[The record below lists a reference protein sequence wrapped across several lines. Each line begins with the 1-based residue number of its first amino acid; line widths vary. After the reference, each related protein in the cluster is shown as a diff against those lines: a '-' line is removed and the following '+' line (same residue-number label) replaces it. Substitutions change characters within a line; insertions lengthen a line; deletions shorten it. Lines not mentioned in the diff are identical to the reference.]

1 MAINNGRQ
9 DADQV
14 LQLELNELKREYERL
29 RDEKVRADRDVET
42 LNRQLEDC
50 RAQAEQEYGSSDP
63 QELRALLEQRRKENE
78 RLVAEYR
85 RHLEAVRSGLE
96 AVEQAEAR
104 AGEPDQG
111 RQGAL

>member
-1 MAINNGRQ
+1 
-9 DADQV
+9 
-14 LQLELNELKREYERL
+14 
-29 RDEKVRADRDVET
+29 
-42 LNRQLEDC
+42 
-50 RAQAEQEYGSSDP
+50 
-63 QELRALLEQRRKENE
+63 LEQRRKENE